1 MDCHIHWISDSRQ
14 SIIYKRMCKLQKC
27 RIYPKSQVKNIG
39 EGCGNLVK
47 QEICPNYVLLRVN
60 DLFKASY
67 ISKQRFNALYAAFES
82 CVHGALKVAF
92 PTVLGIGAR
101 GTYTQPHRRCSPLT
115 GSDGNATMLT
125 PTMREYLLFPS
136 SSPSARW
143 PGRFQQVQSMVAY
156 AANNSPSTRK
166 PLCKHLR
173 LYKDEGVKAEY
184 PASDL
189 RLYKRRGFWHK

>member
-1 MDCHIHWISDSRQ
+1 MDCHIHWISDLRQ

-47 QEICPNYVLLRVN
+47 QEICPHYVLLRVN

-92 PTVLGIGAR
+92 PTVLGFRAWGNN
-101 GTYTQPHRRCSPLT
+101 TQPHRRCLPLT
-115 GSDGNATMLT
+115 GSEENATMLN
-125 PTMREYLLFPS
+125 PTVRENLLFPS
-136 SSPSARW
+136 SSPSARR
-143 PGRFQQVQSMVAY
+143 PKRFPQAQSMVA
-156 AANNSPSTRK
+156 
-166 PLCKHLR
+166 
-173 LYKDEGVKAEY
+173 
-184 PASDL
+184 
-189 RLYKRRGFWHK
+189 